1 MNDGSIILTLKT
13 ECSVGMMMMKDL
25 RGILT
30 NFTSKSDKYT
40 EKNVQH
46 LNELDIILNVM
57 FYLSVLHNSISKYVV
72 SSSCLAFDIIN
83 GTGQLRL
90 DSF

>member
-30 NFTSKSDKYT
+30 NFTSKSDKSGENYKYT

-57 FYLSVLHNSISKYVV
+57 FYLSVLHNNHTVFQNILKLFLAVV
-72 SSSCLAFDIIN
+72 
-83 GTGQLRL
+83 
-90 DSF
+90 